1 MRPQS
6 VIKHSRHLQKHLQRF
21 KPANGS
27 TIKIV
32 VAVLLAAITSMTTG
46 CNQTSETPITS
57 EIKATGFIEGNTYN
71 VLSTYGGLVIEL
83 NVAEND
89 HVLEGES
96 LLKIE
101 NLEIMS
107 LYEQAL
113 LAEQAAEN
121 ELLKWKEFPTGQ
133 DISMAEAN
141 LAAKQAAFIEAESN
155 FSLLKIAYRPQDPPK
170 PERRAVRAVLK
181 LTRSEMA
188 LAGAQLDQVK
198 AGLPIQQLNVMNAN
212 LAIAK
217 ANTKFHALL
226 LERLHLGSP
235 ISGKV
240 HQILVKNGEVAT
252 PGATLIRLIDPTTL
266 EITVYIPAADITHIS
281 PGNSVLINVDAYPNQ
296 QFSGRVE
303 YIADTAQFTPSDV
316 QSAEERVKQVFA
328 VKISVEDKEGR
339 LKSGMPADVQIETN
353 AEPAS

>member
-1 MRPQS
+1 M
-6 VIKHSRHLQKHLQRF
+6 INHSKHLQKHLQRS
-21 KPANGS
+21 KSTNWS

-32 VAVLLAAITSMTTG
+32 VAVLLAAITSMITG

-89 HVLEGES
+89 HVLAGES

-107 LYEQAL
+107 LYEHAI

-121 ELLKWKEFPTGQ
+121 ELLKWEEFPTGQ

-141 LAAKQAAFIEAESN
+141 LAAKQAAFIAAESN
-155 FSLLKIAYRPQDPPK
+155 LSLLKIAYRPQDPPK
-170 PERRAVRAVLK
+170 PERRAAQAVLK
-181 LTRSEMA
+181 FAREEMA

-198 AGLPIQQLNVMNAN
+198 AGLPIQQLNVLEAY
-212 LAIAK
+212 LAAAK

-240 HQILVKNGEVAT
+240 HQILVKKGEIAT
-252 PGATLIRLIDPTTL
+252 PGATLIRLIDPTNL
-266 EITVYIPAADITHIS
+266 EISVYIPATDITHIS

-316 QSAEERVKQVFA
+316 QSAGERVKQVFA

-339 LKSGMPADVQIETN
+339 LKPGMPADVQIETN

>member
-6 VIKHSRHLQKHLQRF
+6 VMNHSKHLQKHVQRS

-27 TIKIV
+27 VIKII
-32 VAVLLAAITSMTTG
+32 VAVLLAAITSMATG

-57 EIKATGFIEGNTYN
+57 EIKATGFIEGNTSN

-89 HVLEGES
+89 HVLAGES

-107 LYEQAL
+107 LYEQAI

-121 ELLKWKEFPTGQ
+121 ELLKWEEFPTVQ

-198 AGLPIQQLNVMNAN
+198 AGLPSQQLNVLEAY
-212 LAIAK
+212 LAAAK
-217 ANTKFHALL
+217 ANTKFHAQL

-252 PGATLIRLIDPTTL
+252 PGATLIRLIDPANL

-303 YIADTAQFTPSDV
+303 YISDTAQFTPSDV
-316 QSAEERVKQVFA
+316 QSAEERVKQVFV
-328 VKISVEDKEGR
+328 VKISLEDKEGH
-339 LKSGMPADVQIETN
+339 LKSGMPADVQIKTN